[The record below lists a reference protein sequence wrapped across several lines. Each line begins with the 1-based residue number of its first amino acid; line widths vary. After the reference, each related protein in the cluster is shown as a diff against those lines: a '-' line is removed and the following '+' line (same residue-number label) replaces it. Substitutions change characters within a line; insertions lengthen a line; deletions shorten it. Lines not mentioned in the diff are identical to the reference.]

1 MESFLDLLSFYEKS
15 LEAKGFYSHFHQKK
29 QLTPENYNPLNFLLP
44 PYSSSQIEIS
54 IEAKKGDLRFDMPM
68 LIGSINPSQK
78 IMIIGMEPRHTNDH
92 FNLMRLNNRVFAT
105 PFGID
110 RWYSKSNKGIYA
122 SAFKPYLTEERLFL
136 FTDFVKEYEIISL
149 EEKGLSDAHARQHF
163 QSKFENNYQTILEE
177 EIALFQPDLII
188 ALGIKDVSQKIP
200 AAWLAKYNVKVIHH
214 PISGN
219 FRRMQNSMNN
229 LLT

>member
-1 MESFLDLLSFYEKS
+1 MDSLLNLLSFYERS
-15 LEAKGFYSHFHQKK
+15 LEAPGFYRYLHQKK
-29 QLTPENYNPLNFLLP
+29 HLTPENYNPLNLLLP
-44 PYSSSQIEIS
+44 PYESSQIEIN
-54 IEAKKGDLRFDMPM
+54 IEVEKGDIRIDMPI
-68 LIGSINPSQK
+68 LIGSEHADQK

-149 EEKGLSDAHARQHF
+149 EEKGLSDAHARKSF
-163 QSKFENNYQTILEE
+163 QLKFENNYQTILEE
-177 EIALFQPDLII
+177 EIALFQPHLII

-200 AAWLAKYNVKVIHH
+200 VHWLEKHQVNIVHH

-229 LLT
+229 LLM